1 MFYDNVKE
9 ICELRGTTISTV
21 LHEIGRAS
29 GNTGSWKIG
38 KYPRIDIIME
48 LAEHLQV
55 TTDDLLY
62 GPGKSPFHEKS
73 LSHAIDPE
81 WIEIIDHIP
90 SDRQKLCKD
99 FLRTHMVLPDK
110 YEDKKNA

>member
-9 ICELRGTTISTV
+9 ICEMRGTTISAV

-29 GNTGSWKIG
+29 GNTGSWKLG

-62 GPGKSPFHEKS
+62 GLGKSP
-73 LSHAIDPE
+73 LHAIDSE
-81 WIEIIDHIP
+81 WIEIINHIP

-99 FLRTHMVLPDK
+99 FMRTHMVLPDK
-110 YEDKKNA
+110 YKDKKNA